1 MGWCGPGVGRG
12 EAKGARRG
20 PRVRPLNGRLPRQ
33 SVAHSHCRP
42 LVHRHLDDASR
53 TRAAAARRTAAA
65 RLFGRAA
72 CKELRHADSIG
83 LHVPIVAR
91 RRHGRELQQRVAPL
105 AASLGRR
112 CRRRGARAAA
122 AGLVGARPFSPRRV
136 APVAAVRRAA
146 RRAAVGGGLRRGCAR
161 RGGRLAAGRAI
172 RRVWGDEEDLDGPRL
187 RLEVDLISPLPRL
200 HPLIRVGHLQ
210 RGSRRRLDGDDRVG
224 GERGDVA
231 DVLVCDKGMLLVRRV
246 LRQRA

>member
-1 MGWCGPGVGRG
+1 MVGVRARVSVSCVRGFLNSVEGHLKQGQGEDPDSARSPASLEVELLASLHTRAPHPLRSPHPTVLTASALWAAIRLHFSVQRYSVSRLCSTGLRARAVATSGVLCGSS
-12 EAKGARRG
+12 RRG
-20 PRVRPLNGRLPRQ
+20 VKLAKL
-33 SVAHSHCRP
+33 
-42 LVHRHLDDASR
+42 
-53 TRAAAARRTAAA
+53 RAVRTA
-65 RLFGRAA
+65 R
-72 CKELRHADSIG
+72 
-83 LHVPIVAR
+83 
-91 RRHGRELQQRVAPL
+91 
-105 AASLGRR
+105 
-112 CRRRGARAAA
+112 
-122 AGLVGARPFSPRRV
+122 
-136 APVAAVRRAA
+136 AVRRAA